1 MSTDAAPANETGVR
15 CFLALLPDAA
25 SLQALQHCRAE
36 LEAASGGASRGV
48 RWVEPAA
55 LHSTLR
61 FFGAASATQV
71 ERLKRSLPSLAC
83 ALPAI
88 DARRCA
94 IWPNRARPRL
104 LVLELDAPPA
114 LFALAHECE
123 ALACRA
129 GFVPE
134 PRAYRAHLT
143 LARLRPGCP
152 LATPPPPPTRLK
164 FDTLALL
171 ASERTAAGSH
181 YRPLAR
187 TALPAT
193 ATV

>member
-1 MSTDAAPANETGVR
+1 MSADATPANENGVR

-25 SLQALQHCRAE
+25 SLQALQHCRDA
-36 LEAASGGASRGV
+36 LEASSGTSRSV

-61 FFGAASATQV
+61 FFGTADTAQV

-104 LVLELDAPPA
+104 LVLELDAPPV

-129 GFVPE
+129 GFAPE

-143 LARLRPGCP
+143 MARLRPGCP
-152 LATPPPPPTRLK
+152 LATPPSPPTRLT

-171 ASERTAAGSH
+171 ASERTAAGSR

-187 TALPAT
+187 AALPTA